1 VARCAR
7 PDDRTHAAKASD
19 GIAGEFAFLTLCSA
33 ARCVVAKD
41 AGEGASG

>member
-1 VARCAR
+1 VLGLLFL
-7 PDDRTHAAKASD
+7 HGSL
-19 GIAGEFAFLTLCSA
+19 AFLTLCSA